1 MKREGYRPD
10 VVHLHVAAD
19 AAVPAVEMAEAW
31 GVPLVVSENWTAYH
45 TEHGRSFRPREEQAA
60 RRALQAA
67 AVHLP
72 VSEHLGRAMAQ
83 YAPDVPQVVVPNVVD
98 KVFAPSTMPRSLEG
112 PLRLLH
118 VSSLIDDHKDITG
131 MIRALAG
138 AVSAGVDAVLECWG
152 GAGAGGAEVSRYV
165 ALAVEL
171 GLADRVRFRGSASA
185 SQVASAMGEA
195 DAFVLFSRYENLP
208 CVLLESWMT
217 GLPTLATDVGGV
229 GEHLGRV
236 SDLGVL
242 LQPGDEEGLTR
253 AIVALS
259 EAKVQ
264 GQQPDASAI
273 HAYASARFT
282 PEAVGGAIEAVY
294 RSLV

>member
-1 MKREGYRPD
+1 
-10 VVHLHVAAD
+10 
-19 AAVPAVEMAEAW
+19 
-31 GVPLVVSENWTAYH
+31 
-45 TEHGRSFRPREEQAA
+45 
-60 RRALQAA
+60 
-67 AVHLP
+67 
-72 VSEHLGRAMAQ
+72 
-83 YAPDVPQVVVPNVVD
+83 
-98 KVFAPSTMPRSLEG
+98 
-112 PLRLLH
+112 
-118 VSSLIDDHKDITG
+118 
-131 MIRALAG
+131 
-138 AVSAGVDAVLECWG
+138 
-152 GAGAGGAEVSRYV
+152 
-165 ALAVEL
+165 
-171 GLADRVRFRGSASA
+171 
-185 SQVASAMGEA
+185 MGEA